1 MEVIC
6 EMMKLKPENVKDY
19 IELHDNTW
27 PDLVKGLRESG
38 FIEEYIYILDNLVL
52 VIMKCEN
59 FENSSSKLASME
71 IFKKW
76 TSKVRSMLITDVE
89 FFHTED
95 VLLDLK
101 PIWRLDDFD
110 TSGDLVY

>member
-6 EMMKLKPENVKDY
+6 EMMRLKHENVKDY
-19 IELHDNTW
+19 IELHNNTW
-27 PDLVKGLRESG
+27 PDLVKAIRESG
-38 FIEEYIYILDNLVL
+38 FIEEYIYILDNLVI

-59 FENSSSKLASME
+59 FENSSSKLSSTD

-76 TSKVRSMLITDVE
+76 TAKVRAMLINDE
-89 FFHTED
+89 AFFHTKD

-101 PIWRLDDFD
+101 PIWRLDNFD
-110 TSGDLVY
+110 DKGVLKF

>member
-1 MEVIC
+1 LEVIC

-59 FENSSSKLASME
+59 FEDSSAKLASME
-71 IFKKW
+71 IFKNW

-101 PIWRLDDFD
+101 PIWRLDEFD
-110 TSGDLVY
+110 DSGDLVY